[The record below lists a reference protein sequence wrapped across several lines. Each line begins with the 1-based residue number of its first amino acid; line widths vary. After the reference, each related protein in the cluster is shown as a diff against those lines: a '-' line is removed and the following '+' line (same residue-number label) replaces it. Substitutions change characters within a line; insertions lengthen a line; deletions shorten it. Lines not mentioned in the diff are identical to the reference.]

1 MDYSLQKLSLMPVG
15 SSCIVDS
22 FTDEEL
28 KQKLLEMGCLP
39 GEIIKVDRLAPLGDP
54 MAIEVSGSTLSI
66 RIDEADHII
75 VKPIV

>member
-1 MDYSLQKLSLMPVG
+1 MGQGLRKLSKMTVG
-15 SSCIVDS
+15 SCCIIES

-39 GEIIKVDRLAPLGDP
+39 GETIRIDRLAPLGDP
-54 MAIEVSGSTLSI
+54 MAIIVSGATLSI
-66 RIDEADHII
+66 RIDEADHIM